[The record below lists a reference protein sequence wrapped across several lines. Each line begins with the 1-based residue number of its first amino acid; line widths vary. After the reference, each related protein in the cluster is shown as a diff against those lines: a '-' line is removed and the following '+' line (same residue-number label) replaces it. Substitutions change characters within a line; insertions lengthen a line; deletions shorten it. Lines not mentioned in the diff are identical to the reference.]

1 MISRAFDGG
10 VEVGGGYRL
19 GDGGRRRRSTS
30 RSRTTASSSRRTRWG
45 KPAVLEGKVVVK
57 QPAPEDVA
65 HLEAEG
71 AGETAGAK
79 VSIEATGVEI
89 R

>member
-1 MISRAFDGG
+1 M
-10 VEVGGGYRL
+10 
-19 GDGGRRRRSTS
+19 
-30 RSRTTASSSRRTRWG
+30 G

-57 QPAPEDVA
+57 KPTPEDVA
-65 HLEAEG
+65 HLKSEGGGEAVG
-71 AGETAGAK
+71 SQ